1 MAFIVKKQ
9 AGLHTINVATTD
21 VFYLNNAR
29 SDYIAIVGPIL
40 GANFSNHQRFVK
52 LVIPPSYTLYGG
64 GGGAFISNYN
74 GFWKLVYDDG
84 YNTIDVIGDP
94 ASTNPNF
101 ILPIWYDGLDGDI
114 TITTSLDL
122 KIKKNTTFKI
132 SKPTPPF
139 YTPSLSIY
147 ETLSPGG
154 WDMCYGGWRVHFD
167 PRDVGKNGSFIIEI
181 NMSGGD
187 FATPIT
193 ITTDSFNQIPST
205 FDIQNDI
212 GGYSIY
218 NVIARL
224 IVMDVNDMVIYTTPW
239 SDILIYDRQG
249 CN

>member
-29 SDYIAIVGPIL
+29 SDYIASVGPIL

-52 LVIPPSYTLYGG
+52 LVITPSYTVYSG
-64 GGGAFISNYN
+64 GGGAFIYYN
-74 GFWKLVYDDG
+74 EFWKLAYDDG
-84 YNTIDVIGDP
+84 VNTTNVIGSP
-94 ASTNPNF
+94 YSRNPNF
-101 ILPIWYDGLDGDI
+101 ILPEWEEGIDGPV

-167 PRDVGKNGSFIIEI
+167 SKDIGKNGSFVIEI

-187 FATPIT
+187 LSTPIT

-224 IVMDVNDMVIYTTPW
+224 IVMDVNDMVVYTTPW
-239 SDILIYDRQG
+239 SDILIYDRSG